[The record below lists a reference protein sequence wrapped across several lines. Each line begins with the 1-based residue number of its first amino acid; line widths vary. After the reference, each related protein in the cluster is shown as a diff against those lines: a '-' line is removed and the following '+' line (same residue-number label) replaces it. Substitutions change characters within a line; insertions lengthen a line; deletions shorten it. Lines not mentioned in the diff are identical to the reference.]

1 MLINN
6 PVITGSFTVNGT
18 NFITNTPTT
27 GSNTFN
33 GNQIISGS
41 AIVTGSLQ
49 VTGSITT
56 TGTITAQTLVVQT
69 VTSSVVYS
77 SGSNVFGNSLSNTQ
91 QMTGSV
97 SITGS
102 LNVVTAGTELQVGAT
117 GVTLGNALTDI
128 HNATGSLRVT
138 GSLAVGSGSF
148 PQTFAVK
155 ISGSTYNGTN
165 VWFQDGSA
173 TDGMSFGG
181 NGANSFKTINT
192 YGGALHLNNIS
203 QNGVNMF
210 GNVGI
215 GTSSPS
221 KLLDMVGDTFAGIG
235 INDGTNTAV
244 MQWHVSDGFRI
255 VTATAKPLVFF
266 TNNVER
272 MRVTSGGYTKMTNN
286 GVISYPNGTIH
297 ELRQTA
303 ADYVYYTINANA
315 TPYGAFFDYTTAAPN
330 GTGNSYI
337 VCADTSVTRFAVRS
351 NGGVYNYSANNVNL
365 SDISTKK
372 DIIPCESY
380 WDKFKAIEI
389 VKFKYKDQSHD
400 DYNIGVIAQQIEEVA
415 PEFIDTDDWSKPD
428 EEEKILKAVYTEDL
442 HHATIKVLQEAM
454 ARIEQLEAEIEILKN
469 K

>member
-1 MLINN
+1 MGLTNN
-6 PVITGSFTVNGT
+6 LGKLSNMITSTGSAVGVGT
-18 NFITNTPTT
+18 STPGTLL
-27 GSNTFN
+27 
-33 GNQIISGS
+33 QVSGS
-41 AIVTGSLQ
+41 STTYSTAF
-49 VTGSITT
+49 SI
-56 TGTITAQTLVVQT
+56 LN
-69 VTSSVVYS
+69 TS
-77 SGSNVFGNSLSNTQ
+77 NSKQWNFT
-91 QMTGSV
+91 
-97 SITGS
+97 
-102 LNVVTAGTELQVGAT
+102 
-117 GVTLGNALTDI
+117 
-128 HNATGSLRVT
+128 
-138 GSLAVGSGSF
+138 AVGSGAGSRNGNLEINNNAADI
-148 PQTFAVK
+148 FA
-155 ISGSTYNGTN
+155 
-165 VWFQDGSA
+165 
-173 TDGMSFGG
+173 
-181 NGANSFKTINT
+181 
-192 YGGALHLNNIS
+192 IS
-203 QNGVNMF
+203 QAGYI
-210 GNVGI
+210 GI
-215 GTSSPS
+215 GTPTPS

-266 TNNVER
+266 TNNTER
-272 MRVTSGGYTKMTNN
+272 LRITSGGYTKMTNN
-286 GVISYPNGTIH
+286 GVISYPTGTIH

-415 PEFIDTDDWSKPD
+415 PEFIDIDDWSKPD

-454 ARIEQLEAEIEILKN
+454 AKIEELTAKVSALEN
-469 K
+469 KS